1 MREAPYGNDVTFS
14 EEAVA
19 TRQNSDL
26 ADTFGNLVHRALAL
40 CGAYCGGKVPEAKAE
55 AIPDFDI
62 VAIREASE
70 RHYARLE
77 LQQAME
83 VVVRGLFAANKYVN
97 DEEPWK
103 MKKDDPRRTI
113 LAQFWRVD
121 TRLLLST
128 IAPSSR

>member
-1 MREAPYGNDVTFS
+1 VREAPYGNDVTFS

-103 MKKDDPRRTI
+103 MKKDDPR
-113 LAQFWRVD
+113 
-121 TRLLLST
+121 
-128 IAPSSR
+128 